1 MTVYEDIFER
11 PSVGG
16 RYKFLKRLGSGAF
29 GEVFLADQEVAGVPG
44 VKFRQV
50 AIKLFTQESITAG
63 NAEKVFA
70 EALLLEQ
77 LAEGARAKGESV
89 HLVTIFDLGILRDY
103 SAAPFVAMECVYGS
117 LEKQLAAAPSLPLD
131 TVIRH
136 MRGICAGL
144 ELAHGHTPAIVHR
157 DLKPANVLIEKN
169 GFLKVADFGLA
180 IDRHR
185 AYLASGRA
193 GTISYS
199 PPESRGQGVHTPT
212 FDVYSLGIIMLEM
225 LAGRNPL
232 ADAVSGLG
240 VDPLTVE
247 KGLNAAQA
255 SLAELRDPGD
265 GTSFPARL
273 HQLRQSPGAQEIL
286 RRCLALDP
294 FQRFQNA
301 MELNTALASLEA
313 GRPVSLGLSAVNP
326 ESGRNKVSRLLDEA
340 AAFLKEENLTEVER
354 RLAEVLAL
362 SPREEK
368 YFFLLSEVR
377 EGQKRWTE
385 AIQARKEGN
394 AIAAFGSVGRRPN
407 PVLIERLALLY
418 ERAGK
423 PMAAKE
429 TRRLLEN

>member
-1 MTVYEDIFER
+1 
-11 PSVGG
+11 
-16 RYKFLKRLGSGAF
+16 
-29 GEVFLADQEVAGVPG
+29 
-44 VKFRQV
+44 
-50 AIKLFTQESITAG
+50 
-63 NAEKVFA
+63 
-70 EALLLEQ
+70 
-77 LAEGARAKGESV
+77 
-89 HLVTIFDLGILRDY
+89 
-103 SAAPFVAMECVYGS
+103 
-117 LEKQLAAAPSLPLD
+117 
-131 TVIRH
+131 
-136 MRGICAGL
+136 
-144 ELAHGHTPAIVHR
+144 
-157 DLKPANVLIEKN
+157 
-169 GFLKVADFGLA
+169 
-180 IDRHR
+180 
-185 AYLASGRA
+185 
-193 GTISYS
+193 
-199 PPESRGQGVHTPT
+199 
-212 FDVYSLGIIMLEM
+212 
-225 LAGRNPL
+225 
-232 ADAVSGLG
+232 
-240 VDPLTVE
+240 
-247 KGLNAAQA
+247 
-255 SLAELRDPGD
+255 
-265 GTSFPARL
+265 
-273 HQLRQSPGAQEIL
+273 
-286 RRCLALDP
+286 
-294 FQRFQNA
+294 